1 MASCKLKNTVT
12 VQRLPIDEDVEILG
26 HVFHGLQDIK
36 AHVEMALYRD
46 YSRGKADIREPKL
59 KCDVHVGEMWM
70 PYPCFDFEDSVNE
83 NRSYSNYI
91 FRNRPLTQDDM
102 RRLSELPSASTEC
115 RITDDVPQD
124 MLPLLYYFGEG
135 NEMLLKAK

>member
-1 MASCKLKNTVT
+1 MATCELKKGDRIKRYAIT
-12 VQRLPIDEDVEILG
+12 DDVEILG

-70 PYPCFDFEDSVNE
+70 PYPCFDFEDFMNE
-83 NRSYSNYI
+83 SRTYQNYI
-91 FRNRPLTQDDM
+91 FRPHPITQDDM
-102 RRLSELPSASTEC
+102 RRLSELPSKGNEC
-115 RITDDVPQD
+115 RISENMPSD
-124 MLPLLYYFGEG
+124 MMPMVYYVGDGET
-135 NEMLLKAK
+135 MLVAVD